1 MVKPFTNEEALGDP
15 HKHLFNLRLSGLRAE
30 GSENIFGM
38 WKMRLPII
46 KHVKLNH
53 DNAMEAVFA
62 TAVLH
67 NYCVHWNEPELHMD
81 GEDEIPDE
89 FLNFSQGQVHVVDDL
104 DPVAVRAEGEIV
116 RNRLLANM
124 PPPTSDECKM
134 LCLTS

>member
-15 HKHLFNLRLSGLRAE
+15 LKRLFNLRLSGLRAE

-46 KHVKLNH
+46 KHVRLNH
-53 DNAMEAVFA
+53 YNAMEAVFA

-67 NYCVHWNEPELHMD
+67 NYCIHWNEPELHMD
-81 GEDEIPDE
+81 GEDEIPGE
-89 FLNFSQGQVHVVDDL
+89 FLNFNQVHVVDDL
-104 DPVAVRAEGEIV
+104 DPAAVSAEEEIV

-124 PPPTSDECKM
+124 PPPTSDEC
-134 LCLTS
+134 

>member
-46 KHVKLNH
+46 KHVRLNH
-53 DNAMEAVFA
+53 YNAMEAVFA

-67 NYCVHWNEPELHMD
+67 NYCVHRNEPELHMD
-81 GEDEIPDE
+81 GEDEIPGE
-89 FLNFSQGQVHVVDDL
+89 FLNFNQGQVHVVDDL
-104 DPVAVRAEGEIV
+104 DRAAVGAEGEIV

-124 PPPTSDECKM
+124 PPPTSDER
-134 LCLTS
+134 